1 MTELEMLE
9 EVLAQKQAKLDK
21 VNSKLEIIGMDKL
34 EDQKL
39 ANKRHNL
46 RREASDLFFNIRDLK
61 EIIKK
66 EKEMIGGK

>member
-1 MTELEMLE
+1 MTELKMLE
-9 EVLAQKQAKLDK
+9 EILAKKQAKLDK
-21 VNSKLEIIGMDKL
+21 VNSKLEIIGMDTL

-39 ANKRHNL
+39 ANKRNNL